1 MNTMAASGKIVKTIL
16 SEVIF
21 LNREYDMVKL
31 AQWAQIIQSA
41 NESKLGRK
49 EWCAENGIT
58 ESSFYYWQRRVRKY
72 ALSKMLDQ
80 REHDQLPSPDQ
91 EPRSEEKGFYEISLN
106 TLSPTESSASAPLL
120 SSPSTKSI
128 TIHRNGFL
136 IDVEEG
142 FSQDLLSAVLKV
154 ISNV

>member
-1 MNTMAASGKIVKTIL
+1 M
-16 SEVIF
+16 
-21 LNREYDMVKL
+21 NREYDMVKL

-80 REHDQLPSPDQ
+80 REHNQLPSPDQ
-91 EPRSEEKGFYEISLN
+91 EPRSEEKGFYEKGEFMTAEKQRERFVRYKDGAKLYHMRFK
-106 TLSPTESSASAPLL
+106 E
-120 SSPSTKSI
+120 
-128 TIHRNGFL
+128 
-136 IDVEEG
+136 
-142 FSQDLLSAVLKV
+142 
-154 ISNV
+154 